1 MNDRLIDL
9 ARIFFHDDEPPD
21 ESLVQIYEERLR
33 KGVAVTY
40 PVLVRKADGRHSP
53 LDEDDRAKVEAAKRC
68 GADSVWA
75 YVIDD
80 PGPEKLQ
87 ELRRSLEAE
96 RLGRN

>member
-9 ARIFFHDDEPPD
+9 ASIFFHDDEPPD
-21 ESLVQIYEERLR
+21 ERLVQIYEERLR
-33 KGVAVTY
+33 TGVAVTY
-40 PVLVRKADGRHSP
+40 PVLVRKADGRYSP

-80 PGPEKLQ
+80 TV
-87 ELRRSLEAE
+87 
-96 RLGRN
+96 